1 MVRHL
6 CKNSSVE
13 NREKESGVTKM
24 QRISSQMNN
33 NNTQSSLRLQES
45 RLNAANNQI
54 GSQRRIQ
61 QLRQDPIAAGHLV
74 RYQSYLQRVNQ
85 YEKNA
90 LTLSDQF
97 SLREGYMTDS
107 LDIMQRVREL
117 AVTGAN
123 GIYNKEDLKNMATE
137 VDELLK
143 ALVQNA
149 NAVSADGNSIFAG
162 TNTKTT
168 AFDIEMGNV
177 EGSGIPLIQN
187 VRYNGNNNINLVEV
201 DEGKYLQNDNIGDK
215 TFWAEHQQL
224 FGGRDALNWQ
234 SSSNN
239 VISIDG
245 VEIQINQGDNIYAV
259 VSKINDS
266 AAAVKAS
273 VDPIRNALNLE
284 TTDARQLWL
293 QDVSG
298 NTLEELGIIKDSSQ
312 LPPYNIATGTR
323 VSGGSMFDAVI
334 AFRNALLSGDQEAIG
349 SRVLGSLDQ
358 GIDSLVTR
366 IAKSGAEYERAQLNA
381 TRNGKLA
388 LDVTQMVSREGD
400 LDFTKAITD
409 LKMLDYTNQ
418 ATLSQAGKM
427 YSSTLLNYMR

>member
-1 MVRHL
+1 
-6 CKNSSVE
+6 
-13 NREKESGVTKM
+13 M

-33 NNTQSSLRLQES
+33 NNVQSNLRLQES
-45 RLNAANNQI
+45 RLNTANNQI
-54 GSQRRIQ
+54 GSQRKIQ

-85 YEKNA
+85 FEKNS
-90 LTLSDQF
+90 LTLADQF
-97 SLREGYMTDS
+97 SIREGYMTDS
-107 LDIMQRVREL
+107 LEIMHRVREL

-143 ALVQNA
+143 ALIQNA
-149 NAVSADGNSIFAG
+149 NAVGADGNSVFAG
-162 TNTKTT
+162 TNIKAT
-168 AFDIEMGNV
+168 AFDIEMSNV
-177 EGSGIPLIQN
+177 EGSGVPLIQN
-187 VRYNGNNNINLVEV
+187 VRYNGNNGVNLVEV
-201 DEGKYLQNDNIGDK
+201 DEGKYLQDDNIGDK

-224 FGGRDALNWQ
+224 FGGRDASAWQ
-234 SSSNN
+234 ASSNN
-239 VISIDG
+239 VISVDG
-245 VEIQINQGDNIYAV
+245 VKIQINQGDNIYALV
-259 VSKINDS
+259 AKINDS
-266 AAAVKAS
+266 GAAVKAS
-273 VDPIRNALNLE
+273 VDPIRKGLNLE

-298 NTLEELGIIKDSSQ
+298 NTLEELGVIKDSSQ
-312 LPPYNIATGTR
+312 LPPYNIGDGTR

-334 AFRNALLSGDQEAIG
+334 SFRNALLSGDQDAIG
-349 SRVLGSLDQ
+349 SRVLGTLDQ

-366 IAKSGAEYERAQLNA
+366 LAKSGSEYERAKLNA
-381 TRNGKLA
+381 VRNGKLA
-388 LDVTQMVSREGD
+388 LDVTQMISREGD
-400 LDFTKAITD
+400 LDFTKAITN

>member
-1 MVRHL
+1 
-6 CKNSSVE
+6 
-13 NREKESGVTKM
+13 M

-33 NNTQSSLRLQES
+33 NNTQSSLRLQEL

-177 EGSGIPLIQN
+177 EGSGVPLIQN

-298 NTLEELGIIKDSSQ
+298 NTLEELGIIKDSFQ

>member
-1 MVRHL
+1 
-6 CKNSSVE
+6 
-13 NREKESGVTKM
+13 M

-45 RLNAANNQI
+45 RLNRANNQI

-61 QLRQDPIAAGHLV
+61 SLRDDPIAAGHLV
-74 RYQSYLQRVNQ
+74 RYQSYLGRVKQ
-85 YEKNA
+85 FEKNA

-97 SLREGYMTDS
+97 QVREGYMTDS

-123 GIYNKEDLKNMATE
+123 GIYNKEDMANMATE

-143 ALVQNA
+143 ALIQNA

-162 TNTKTT
+162 TNTKAT

-177 EGSGIPLIQN
+177 EGSGVPLIQN
-187 VRYNGNNNINLVEV
+187 VRYNGNIDVNLVEV
-201 DEGKYLQNDNIGDK
+201 DEGKYLQNDNAGVK
-215 TFWAEHQQL
+215 TFWAENQQV
-224 FGGRDALNWQ
+224 FGGRDASQWQ
-234 SSSNN
+234 ASTDN
-239 VISIDG
+239 VISVDG
-245 VEIQINQGDNIYAV
+245 VEIQVKQGDNLYALV
-259 VSKINDS
+259 AKINDS
-266 AAAVKAS
+266 GAAVKAS
-273 VDPIRNALNLE
+273 VDPVRNSLNLA

-293 QDVSG
+293 QDKEGSA
-298 NTLEELGIIKDSSQ
+298 LQELGIIKDSSQ
-312 LPPYNIATGTR
+312 LPPYNLGDGTR
-323 VSGGSMFDAVI
+323 VSGGSMFDTVI
-334 AFRNALLSGDQEAIG
+334 AFRNALLAGDQESIG
-349 SRVLGSLDQ
+349 GRVLGALDK

-366 IAKSGAEYERAQLNA
+366 IAKSGSEYERAQLNA
-381 TRNGKLA
+381 TRSSKLA

>member
-1 MVRHL
+1 
-6 CKNSSVE
+6 
-13 NREKESGVTKM
+13 M

-33 NNTQSSLRLQES
+33 NNVQSNLRLQES
-45 RLNAANNQI
+45 RLNTANNQI

-85 YEKNA
+85 FEKNS
-90 LTLSDQF
+90 LTLADQF
-97 SLREGYMTDS
+97 SIREGYMTDS
-107 LDIMQRVREL
+107 LEIMHRVREL

-143 ALVQNA
+143 ALIQNA
-149 NAVSADGNSIFAG
+149 NAVGADGNSVFAG
-162 TNTKTT
+162 TNIKAT
-168 AFDIEMGNV
+168 AFDIEMSNV
-177 EGSGIPLIQN
+177 EGSGVPLIQN
-187 VRYNGNNNINLVEV
+187 VRYNGNNGVNLVEV
-201 DEGKYLQNDNIGDK
+201 DEGKYLQDDNIGDK

-224 FGGRDALNWQ
+224 FGGRDASAWQ
-234 SSSNN
+234 ASSNN
-239 VISIDG
+239 VISVDG
-245 VEIQINQGDNIYAV
+245 VKIQINQGDNIYALV
-259 VSKINDS
+259 AKINDS
-266 AAAVKAS
+266 GAAVKAS
-273 VDPIRNALNLE
+273 VDPIRKGLNLE

-298 NTLEELGIIKDSSQ
+298 NTLEELGVIKDSSQ
-312 LPPYNIATGTR
+312 LPPYNIGDGTR

-334 AFRNALLSGDQEAIG
+334 SFRNALLSGDQDAIG
-349 SRVLGSLDQ
+349 SRVLGTLDQ

-366 IAKSGAEYERAQLNA
+366 LAKSGSEYERAKLNA
-381 TRNGKLA
+381 VRNGKLA
-388 LDVTQMVSREGD
+388 LDVTQMISREGD
-400 LDFTKAITD
+400 LDFTKAITN

>member
-1 MVRHL
+1 M
-6 CKNSSVE
+6 
-13 NREKESGVTKM
+13 
-24 QRISSQMNN
+24 
-33 NNTQSSLRLQES
+33 
-45 RLNAANNQI
+45 
-54 GSQRRIQ
+54 
-61 QLRQDPIAAGHLV
+61 
-74 RYQSYLQRVNQ
+74 
-85 YEKNA
+85 
-90 LTLSDQF
+90 SDQF
-97 SLREGYMTDS
+97 SVREGYMTDS

-177 EGSGIPLIQN
+177 EGSGVPLIQN

-224 FGGRDALNWQ
+224 FGGRDASAWQ

-266 AAAVKAS
+266 GAAVKAS

-293 QDVSG
+293 QDVNG

-388 LDVTQMVSREGD
+388 LDVTSMVSREGD

>member
-1 MVRHL
+1 
-6 CKNSSVE
+6 
-13 NREKESGVTKM
+13 M

-45 RLNAANNQI
+45 RLNTANAQI

-97 SLREGYMTDS
+97 SVREGYMTDS

-177 EGSGIPLIQN
+177 EGSGVPLIQN

-224 FGGRDALNWQ
+224 FGGRDAMNWQ

-245 VEIQINQGDNIYAV
+245 VEIQINQGDNIHAV
-259 VSKINDS
+259 VAKINNS
-266 AAAVKAS
+266 SAAVKAS

-293 QDVSG
+293 QDISG

-366 IAKSGAEYERAQLNA
+366 LAKSGAEYERAQLNA

>member
-1 MVRHL
+1 
-6 CKNSSVE
+6 
-13 NREKESGVTKM
+13 M

-61 QLRQDPIAAGHLV
+61 QLRQDPIATGHLV

-123 GIYNKEDLKNMATE
+123 GVYNKEDLKNMATE

-177 EGSGIPLIQN
+177 EGSGVPLIQN

-298 NTLEELGIIKDSSQ
+298 NTLVELGIIKDSSQ